1 MKRRDVALPG
11 QSFKFAHHLLRLA
24 SSTGE
29 TVRASKG
36 GHHSRSAIE
45 APGCLQFRNP
55 FRQPAQLNISHPQDV
70 VSWRKIRLTVIGQ
83 FAQAIVSRQIK
94 HNEFAIRTSVPSVE
108 VSWQVTGVRRDAW
121 ANKDR
126 IPVEADK
133 KEGERGL
140 YLHPDAFGQPAELG

>member
-1 MKRRDVALPG
+1 M
-11 QSFKFAHHLLRLA
+11 
-24 SSTGE
+24 
-29 TVRASKG
+29 
-36 GHHSRSAIE
+36 
-45 APGCLQFRNP
+45 
-55 FRQPAQLNISHPQDV
+55 
-70 VSWRKIRLTVIGQ
+70 SWRKIRLTVIGQ

-140 YLHPDAFGQPAELG
+140 YLHPDAFGQPAELGISRVNHLRYAEPKKAPQ